1 MSIKNQFTSPH
12 IYRTL
17 FLAIAILLLA
27 FNLQTLFNKLQD
39 MRKVRQ
45 KIPFLFM
52 GYKFSG
58 LKDILAD
65 TQIMGYYTDKDLDAK
80 GPALQFAQA
89 QYILAPVILDLNNID
104 HEFILFDCSRPEIA
118 QDKIK
123 EFGMIPLRKNQFD
136 IILAKNP
143 RAQQE

>member
-1 MSIKNQFTSPH
+1 MKKAISLKINPTYFFLAMTLLVLGLNVQALSHK
-12 IYRTL
+12 IYRMQK
-17 FLAIAILLLA
+17 A
-27 FNLQTLFNKLQD
+27 
-39 MRKVRQ
+39 RQ

-65 TQIMGYYTDKDLDAK
+65 TQIMGYYTDKDLDEHNA
-80 GPALQFAQA
+80 ALQFAQA

-104 HEFILFDCSRPEIA
+104 HEYILFDCSQPQIA
-118 QDKIK
+118 QDKIR
-123 EFGMIPLRKNQFD
+123 EFGVIPLRKNQFD

-143 RAQQE
+143 RAGQD